1 MHQFPLIIIRPLLDA
16 FLCVSQSQC
25 FVQRSSWF
33 RILKDAFNFVPSTCE
48 RNMYSTLRCSSNKSV
63 LMRSTRRPHL
73 LLVVSI
79 DRYYVFQSLVMA
91 SLCLFPIRVR
101 SVGLLMEFQLYSILF
116 ELLLLRFFLYMLKIL
131 FLTCCRN
138 KIL

>member
-1 MHQFPLIIIRPLLDA
+1 MHFFVYLNLSVLFKDLLGFA
-16 FLCVSQSQC
+16 YLKMPS
-25 FVQRSSWF
+25 
-33 RILKDAFNFVPSTCE
+33 ILYPAPVKE
-48 RNMYSTLRCSSNKSV
+48 IYSTLRCSSNKSV